1 MVGSAEPIVG
11 LSASA
16 TKGKSLHLRRVVCG
30 AKKGSAPKVPA
41 AEDVTPT
48 IESAPAAVLTLR
60 RGLWYIFLAPL
71 SPSQWR

>member
-48 IESAPAAVLTLR
+48 IASAPALPLALDIFVETLYPR
-60 RGLWYIFLAPL
+60 DKPPG
-71 SPSQWR
+71 